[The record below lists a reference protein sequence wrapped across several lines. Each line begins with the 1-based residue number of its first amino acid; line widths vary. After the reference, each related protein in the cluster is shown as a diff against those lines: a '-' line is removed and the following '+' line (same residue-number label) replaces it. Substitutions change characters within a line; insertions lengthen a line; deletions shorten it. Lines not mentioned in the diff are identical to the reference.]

1 MEATTSTDMTVMS
14 ETALREG
21 NRARTIVKFQISPQS
36 LGPQPTVTGRRPY
49 DLDVLRSVGSG
60 SLGGFKHRQSDFGWK
75 LRKSPR

>member
-1 MEATTSTDMTVMS
+1 MTVMS
-14 ETALREG
+14 KTALREG

-60 SLGGFKHRQSDFGWK
+60 SSL
-75 LRKSPR
+75 